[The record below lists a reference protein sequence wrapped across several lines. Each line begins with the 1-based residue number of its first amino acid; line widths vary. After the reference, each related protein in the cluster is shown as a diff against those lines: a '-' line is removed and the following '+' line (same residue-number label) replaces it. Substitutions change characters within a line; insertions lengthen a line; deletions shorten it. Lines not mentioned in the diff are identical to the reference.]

1 MPQQFEYSPDSF
13 LASIPEMR
21 SFPRLS
27 LLYSTWATVIE
38 STGNV
43 TIRTL
48 HEVTRVKRTSKQV
61 DLTFR
66 EVEDV
71 DLGQQ
76 IVGPKEEQGQVFD
89 ELIVCTDADA
99 ALKVL
104 GRDVS
109 WMEKKVLGNVKVGR
123 WPTSSLFRILLT

>member
-1 MPQQFEYSPDSF
+1 
-13 LASIPEMR
+13 MR

-27 LLYSTWATVIE
+27 LLYSTWATVVK

-43 TIRTL
+43 TIRTS

-66 EVEDV
+66 EVEEV

-76 IVGPKEEQGQVFD
+76 IVGPKEEQQGVFD
-89 ELIVCTDADA
+89 ELIMCTDADA

-104 GRDVS
+104 GQDAS
-109 WMEKKVLGNVKVGR
+109 WMEKKVLGNVKVGLDLH
-123 WPTSSLFRILLT
+123 SLLWSTLR